1 MNEQGIWIVYDLETN
16 RLIQQ
21 LLTSNK
27 FAFTFHPNLNFLKI
41 HSQDSSKPKLEM
53 GNEGGDIHNNI
64 HPDAYS
70 TESERECKQ
79 CGYRYIPKIDFG
91 GCCSYDCQKLLST
104 DSVPEKEVQKGCGRK
119 FKMFKDNQS
128 YVHCGYVEN
137 ILCPDC
143 EKLNKSEVN
152 SQRLK
157 QATVGVGQ
165 EDENGRNAISN
176 PLDINR
182 STRKPDS
189 DTHSN
194 NKELMDK
201 DYSITTNKVGDRK

>member
-70 TESERECKQ
+70 TFSA
-79 CGYRYIPKIDFG
+79 P
-91 GCCSYDCQKLLST
+91 
-104 DSVPEKEVQKGCGRK
+104 KGCRCRI
-119 FKMFKDNQS
+119 NQYS
-128 YVHCGYVEN
+128 PDEFICG
-137 ILCPDC
+137 
-143 EKLNKSEVN
+143 
-152 SQRLK
+152 
-157 QATVGVGQ
+157 
-165 EDENGRNAISN
+165 ENGRICTHCLKLNQSE
-176 PLDINR
+176 INSQKEQEGR
-182 STRKPDS
+182 VDGKTHTTSFSLQPS
-189 DTHSN
+189 DTIHSQ
-194 NKELMDK
+194 NKGLIDIDYTEGAKIEK
-201 DYSITTNKVGDRK
+201 DNYFKKNKQEAKHE

>member
-104 DSVPEKEVQKGCGRK
+104 FSAPKGCRCRI
-119 FKMFKDNQS
+119 NQYS
-128 YVHCGYVEN
+128 PDEFICG
-137 ILCPDC
+137 
-143 EKLNKSEVN
+143 
-152 SQRLK
+152 
-157 QATVGVGQ
+157 
-165 EDENGRNAISN
+165 ENGRICTHCLKLNQSE
-176 PLDINR
+176 INSQKEQEGR
-182 STRKPDS
+182 VDGKTHTTSFSLQPS
-189 DTHSN
+189 DTIHSQ
-194 NKELMDK
+194 NKGLIDIDYTEGAKIEK
-201 DYSITTNKVGDRK
+201 DNYFKKNKQEAKHE